1 MGGPE
6 DKNVML
12 CTVLKAQATVLL
24 YDQLTKEKEDLLLA
38 ADLGIISA
46 GWPGK
51 RAGRGE
57 CQMAL
62 ARRKKF
68 YPKVLQYIYSTL
80 VDNGK
85 PILPAQI

>member
-1 MGGPE
+1 
-6 DKNVML
+6 
-12 CTVLKAQATVLL
+12 
-24 YDQLTKEKEDLLLA
+24 
-38 ADLGIISA
+38 
-46 GWPGK
+46 
-51 RAGRGE
+51 
-57 CQMAL
+57 MAL